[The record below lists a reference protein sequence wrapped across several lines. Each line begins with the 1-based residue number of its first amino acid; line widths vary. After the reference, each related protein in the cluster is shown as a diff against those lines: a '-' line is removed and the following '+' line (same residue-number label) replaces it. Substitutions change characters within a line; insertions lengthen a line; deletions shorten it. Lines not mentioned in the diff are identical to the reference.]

1 MLFICGPAPVM
12 IVLICA
18 CWSAVRFNLA
28 YKCPGPW
35 CQPCGPAGGGVAVL
49 ASSAALA
56 IEMLVAA
63 ANSAPAASRVP
74 ASEMRIDF
82 MFIAP
87 DTVEEDLRRYP
98 KPAKCKLVSAA
109 MQSTV
114 KNCKFNGQERCRRPT
129 VPEYEAANMIGSNP
143 PPTEAAA
150 AREARV
156 LLVDDDRELCQML
169 TEYLEA
175 EHFDVKSVHDGGD
188 ALAELRAN
196 AFEILILDVMLPSVG
211 GFDVL
216 RKLGASHAT
225 PILMLTAR
233 GDDVDRIVGLELGA
247 DDYLSKPF
255 NPREL
260 VARIRAILRRAS
272 NRAAR
277 GGAPDELTVGPINL
291 NTGTHLVHVNA
302 TSVPLT
308 GAEFR
313 VLELLMRSAG
323 QVISRDSM
331 TEQALGRKLAAY
343 DRSIDTHISNLR
355 RKLDLPAGKNPEI
368 KNVRGSGYTLTWA

>member
-1 MLFICGPAPVM
+1 MANPHAP
-12 IVLICA
+12 
-18 CWSAVRFNLA
+18 S
-28 YKCPGPW
+28 
-35 CQPCGPAGGGVAVL
+35 
-49 ASSAALA
+49 
-56 IEMLVAA
+56 
-63 ANSAPAASRVP
+63 
-74 ASEMRIDF
+74 SEM
-82 MFIAP
+82 P
-87 DTVEEDLRRYP
+87 
-98 KPAKCKLVSAA
+98 
-109 MQSTV
+109 
-114 KNCKFNGQERCRRPT
+114 
-129 VPEYEAANMIGSNP
+129 
-143 PPTEAAA
+143 A

-175 EHFDVKSVHDGGD
+175 EHFEVTSVHDGGD
-188 ALAELRAN
+188 ALAALKVNE
-196 AFEILILDVMLPSVG
+196 FQILILDVMLPTLG

-216 RKLGASHAT
+216 RKLGASYET

-260 VARIRAILRRAS
+260 VARMRAILRRVS

-277 GGAPDELTVGPINL
+277 GGIPDELTVGRVVL
-291 NTGTHLVHVNA
+291 NTGTHQVRVA
-302 TSVPLT
+302 DVPVGLT

-323 QVISRDSM
+323 QVISREAM
-331 TEQALGRKLAAY
+331 TEQALGRKLVPY

-355 RKLDLPAGKNPEI
+355 RKLDLEMGKNPEI
-368 KNVRGSGYTLTWA
+368 KNVRGSGYTLTWPSIDR